1 MLIASSTGGH
11 FTQVNKIA
19 AVLDDKD
26 IIYLV
31 EKHPSVLQ
39 RDNMYFLKM
48 FNRKENIIKTMIIN
62 TKISF
67 RVLRKTKPEYIIST
81 GAGAVIP
88 CMILGKLMGS
98 KIIFIESFA
107 KVKSPTLTG
116 RIMYLIADRFYVQWP
131 DMQKVYKK
139 AIYRGGLY

>member
-19 AVLDDKD
+19 AALNKEDVA
-26 IIYLV
+26 YLV
-31 EKHPSVLQ
+31 EKHPSIMPK
-39 RDNMYFLKM
+39 DDMYFLNM
-48 FNRKENIIKTMIIN
+48 FNRKENFVKTIIAN
-62 TKISF
+62 TRISF
-67 RVLRKTKPEYIIST
+67 HVLRKTKPKYIIST

-116 RIMYLIADRFYVQWP
+116 RLMYFIADRFYVQWP